1 MSITINV
8 RPELEEILKQMAIQ
22 EGKGVDSII
31 VELLEG
37 QLLSDPN
44 SGRKNIEMEL
54 LRKVNLNITVETWER
69 YYTLIEKR
77 EAEILTE
84 AEYQELLALTD
95 KIEIANADRIENL
108 ILLSKLRKVSVE
120 ELMEE
125 LGIRPQV
132 YGR

>member
-1 MSITINV
+1 MSITINI

-31 VELLEG
+31 IELLEG

-95 KIEIANADRIENL
+95 KIEIANANRIENL